1 MILITH
7 EMQWATRADS
17 YLTDQGIQS
26 LLTSFLSWLSAHDMD
41 GVPFSKWLYE
51 ACMEAGIEPIMA
63 LAMLQKEQSLVQKWK
78 VGQMPTQNTLDW
90 ACGFGAFEG
99 SKPEDRDP
107 EYKGF
112 AKQIKLMLARWKEY
126 FSWKCIINWKTTPI
140 ALYDDN
146 GKTGEKIIAGNLET
160 ALHLLYNPRMG
171 SDDGVPLLKNIWT
184 RYYSQAERLGVLENG
199 KGRPDT
205 GDAE

>member
-17 YLTDQGIQS
+17 YLNDRGIQS
-26 LLTSFLSWLSAHDMD
+26 LLASFQSWLSAHDMD

-78 VGQMPTQNTLDW
+78 VGQMPVQSKLDW
-90 ACGFGAFEG
+90 ACGYGCPETGGRNEAF
-99 SKPEDRDP
+99 
-107 EYKGF
+107 KGF
-112 AKQIKLMLARWKEY
+112 DKQIKAMLATWKKY
-126 FSWKCIINWKTTPI
+126 LTWKQIINWKTTPI

-171 SDDGVPLLKNIWT
+171 SDDGVPLLRNIWL
-184 RYYSQAERLGVLENG
+184 RYYYQAERLGVLENG
-199 KGRPDT
+199 KGRPDI
-205 GDAE
+205 GQAN